1 MADTNHSHSSDIPV
15 EGDGV
20 SYSGIGWFLV
30 VLIVTVVGCELFVV
44 GLFKATEYYRLVR
57 PEIVRAPMAAPPAQ
71 PTIEGGRLESGI
83 EAGPKPVLL
92 VDEPT
97 NLRAF
102 RDAETKALHTYG
114 WVNQGAGTVRLTID
128 RAKELVLE
136 RQLLA
141 AREAP
146 AAPAKPAPAAP
157 AAAPAAAGHAP
168 TPPSGH

>member
-1 MADTNHSHSSDIPV
+1 MADTNHSHSSDIPI
-15 EGDGV
+15 EGDGI

-44 GLFKATEYYRLVR
+44 GLFKATERYRLNR
-57 PEIVRAPMAAPPAQ
+57 PEIVRAPLAAPASH
-71 PTIEGGRLESGI
+71 PTLQGGRLETGM
-83 EAGPKPVLL
+83 ETAPKPTLL

-97 NLRAF
+97 NLREF
-102 RDAETKALHTYG
+102 REAEQKALHTYG

-136 RQLLA
+136 RKMLP

-146 AAPAKPAPAAP
+146 LAPAASEPAAAAPVPAAP
-157 AAAPAAAGHAP
+157 AHAPASPAGH
-168 TPPSGH
+168 